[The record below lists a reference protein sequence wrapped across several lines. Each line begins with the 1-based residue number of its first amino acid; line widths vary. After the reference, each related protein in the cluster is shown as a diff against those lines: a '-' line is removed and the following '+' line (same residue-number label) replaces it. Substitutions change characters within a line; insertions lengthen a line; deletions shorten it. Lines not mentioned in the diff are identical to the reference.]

1 MASGEGA
8 AMSRDEIGW
17 LTNYIVRMVMVIL
30 LTVIAATTCA
40 NNEQL
45 NAIRKAVES
54 AKAAGR

>member
-1 MASGEGA
+1 
-8 AMSRDEIGW
+8 MSRDEIGW